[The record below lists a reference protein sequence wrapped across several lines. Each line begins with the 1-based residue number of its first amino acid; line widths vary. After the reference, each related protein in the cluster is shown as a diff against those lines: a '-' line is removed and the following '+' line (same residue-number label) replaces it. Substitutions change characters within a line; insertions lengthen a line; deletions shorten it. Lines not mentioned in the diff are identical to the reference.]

1 MGRLTRMGCASIPCR
16 TASSPTCFAW
26 SPKSAAGDLVEQSAV
41 RRVRRDGCLAPSCAS
56 YGSTPGSNMSARSVL
71 PLTASRIGR
80 PKILSTVRRTEAW
93 VYSTVLS

>member
-1 MGRLTRMGCASIPCR
+1 MGCASIPCR
-16 TASSPTCFAW
+16 TASSPTCFAR
-26 SPKSAAGDLVEQSAV
+26 SPKSAAGDLLEQSAV
-41 RRVRRDGCLAPSCAS
+41 RGVRRDGCLAPSCAS